1 MSQHVEAV
9 YENGVL
15 RPLQPLHL
23 KESAR
28 VQVLVSEP
36 AADDLGELLDYQL
49 LDYART
55 RSTSLTE
62 VPTLAEVRAKLSLVE
77 GSMAEL
83 IIAEREEF

>member
-1 MSQHVEAV
+1 MSQQVEAV

-28 VQVLVSEP
+28 VQVSVSEP
-36 AADDLGELLDYQL
+36 EADALDELIDYRL
-49 LDYART
+49 LDYARART
-55 RSTSLTE
+55 NSLTE
-62 VPTLAEVRAKLSLVE
+62 VPALDEVRAKLSQVE

-83 IIAEREEF
+83 IIAERGEF